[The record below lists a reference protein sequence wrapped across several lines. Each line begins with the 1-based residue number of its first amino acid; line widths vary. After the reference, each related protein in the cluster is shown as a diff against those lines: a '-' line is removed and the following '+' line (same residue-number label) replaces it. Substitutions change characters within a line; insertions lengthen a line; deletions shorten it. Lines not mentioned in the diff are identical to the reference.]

1 MKFRSLFLICTACC
15 AAIVVGQT
23 SSKFDTFVGK
33 PAPAFKM
40 TDLSGKSW
48 TNKSLMGKVVIL
60 DFWATWCGPCK
71 QASPFMDKLY
81 KKYKSKGLVVI
92 GAETLDAGDPAQAK
106 AYAKEHGYSYVFT
119 TKNESLGK
127 ALDVPGLPAFV
138 IIGKDGKIAR
148 TQTGL
153 PQKIADLYPSFEKT
167 VKGLL

>member
-1 MKFRSLFLICTACC
+1 MRTRNLFSIC
-15 AAIVVGQT
+15 AAAIAAIAVCQT
-23 SSKFDTFVGK
+23 PSKFDTFVGK

-40 TDLSGKSW
+40 TDLAGKSW
-48 TNKSLMGKVVIL
+48 TNKSLLGKVVIL

-106 AYAKEHGYSYVFT
+106 SYANEHGYSYVFT

-127 ALDVPGLPAFV
+127 ALDLPGLPSFV
-138 IIGKDGKIAR
+138 VIGKDGKIAR

-153 PQKIADLYPSFEKT
+153 PAKIADLYPSFEKT
-167 VKGLL
+167 VRSLL